1 MNWLQKNL
9 QKIVYVAF
17 LVPIVTVAFV
27 SISHVTTWYGLTNTN
42 TWSLYLSFGIEIAA
56 LSALAAISVSMGR
69 KVYLPF
75 GIVTLIQLVGNVFY
89 SYTYID
95 ENSKMFKDWVE
106 LSNVFFQY
114 IIEEGDIVGH
124 KRILA
129 LFSGGLLPIISLS
142 FLHLLVK
149 LQENDTNKNEI
160 NVKDF
165 TDEELEDF
173 SKQVISGSSTN
184 SKEEY
189 DNDTNRIKP
198 TTDQLNTLEKY
209 LDNLNKI
216 KFGESILNND
226 DEDVIVNEVT
236 KKPKPKYKPRVTPT
250 LLEDTLLNDDLD
262 NNPKPRTNR
271 RKKINLDLNELSD
284 NSDPEIK
291 RLTYRKRDNG
301 DN

>member
-1 MNWLQKNL
+1 MNWLHKNL
-9 QKIVYVAF
+9 NKIVYIAF

-27 SISHVTTWYGLTNTN
+27 SISHVTTWYSLTNTSK
-42 TWSLYLSFGIEIAA
+42 WSLYLSFGIEIAA

-149 LQENDTNKNEI
+149 LQETENEKAENDFKDLSEDDIETISTQVGKLEFDKTSNPSQTHNNDSNKI
-160 NVKDF
+160 
-165 TDEELEDF
+165 TPTQEDLD
-173 SKQVISGSSTN
+173 KL
-184 SKEEY
+184 EEY
-189 DNDTNRIKP
+189 LDTLTKNKLSQNNDILPKP
-198 TTDQLNTLEKY
+198 TKR
-209 LDNLNKI
+209 
-216 KFGESILNND
+216 
-226 DEDVIVNEVT
+226 
-236 KKPKPKYKPRVTPT
+236 PYKPRVTPT
-250 LLEDTLLNDDLD
+250 LLEDTLFNEDKPKAKTSRRKKMDLNLGNLNDDIEPD
-262 NNPKPRTNR
+262 V
-271 RKKINLDLNELSD
+271 KKLV
-284 NSDPEIK
+284 
-291 RLTYRKRDNG
+291 YRKRDNG

>member
-1 MNWLQKNL
+1 MNWIQNNL
-9 QKIVYVAF
+9 QKIVYFAF
-17 LVPIVTVAFV
+17 LVPIITVAFV

-42 TWSLYLSFGIEIAA
+42 KWALYLSFGVEIAA
-56 LSALAAISVSMGR
+56 LASLAAISVSMGR

-89 SYTYID
+89 SYSYID

-106 LSNVFFQY
+106 LSTVFFQY

-149 LQENDTNKNEI
+149 LQESDSEKEQVETLDNIDIEELSKKAGMVEYENTKNAL
-160 NVKDF
+160 KP
-165 TDEELEDF
+165 TDEDLSKLE
-173 SKQVISGSSTN
+173 
-184 SKEEY
+184 E
-189 DNDTNRIKP
+189 
-198 TTDQLNTLEKY
+198 Y

-216 KFGESILNND
+216 KFSEAES
-226 DEDVIVNEVT
+226 EDL
-236 KKPKPKYKPRVTPT
+236 KFKRKRKPRVTPT
-250 LLEDTLLNDDLD
+250 EVEPSPTPDELDDD
-262 NNPKPRTNR
+262 DFPTPTPKPRKAR
-271 RKKINLDLNELSD
+271 AKKLDINFDEDLESTL
-284 NSDPEIK
+284 K
-291 RLTYRKRDNG
+291 RLTYRKRDDG

>member
-1 MNWLQKNL
+1 MNWFQKNL
-9 QKIVYVAF
+9 NKIVYIAF

-27 SISHVTTWYGLTNTN
+27 SISHVTTWYGLTNTSK
-42 TWSLYLSFGIEIAA
+42 WSLYLSFGIEIAA

-114 IIEEGDIVGH
+114 IIEDGDIVGH

-149 LQENDTNKNEI
+149 LQETENEKAE
-160 NVKDF
+160 NGFKD
-165 TDEELEDF
+165 LSEDDIETI
-173 SKQVISGSSTN
+173 SKQVGKLEFNTPSNPNQVYSNDANKITPTQEELD
-184 SKEEY
+184 KLEEY
-189 DNDTNRIKP
+189 LDTLTKNKLSQNNDELPKP
-198 TTDQLNTLEKY
+198 TKR
-209 LDNLNKI
+209 
-216 KFGESILNND
+216 
-226 DEDVIVNEVT
+226 
-236 KKPKPKYKPRVTPT
+236 PYKPRVTPT
-250 LLEDTLLNDDLD
+250 LLEDTLLNEGSVDK
-262 NNPKPRTNR
+262 PKVKTSR
-271 RKKINLDLNELSD
+271 RKKMDLNLLSPFEENSNDNLDK
-284 NSDPEIK
+284 EIK
-291 RLTYRKRDNG
+291 QLVYRKRDNG

>member
-9 QKIVYVAF
+9 NKIVYIAF
-17 LVPIVTVAFV
+17 LVPIITVAFV
-27 SISHVTTWYGLTNTN
+27 SISHVTTWYSLTNTSK
-42 TWSLYLSFGIEIAA
+42 WSLYLSFGIEIAA

-114 IIEEGDIVGH
+114 IIEDGDIVGH

-149 LQENDTNKNEI
+149 LQETENDKVENDF
-160 NVKDF
+160 KD
-165 TDEELEDF
+165 LSEDDIETI
-173 SKQVISGSSTN
+173 SKQVGKLEFSTPSN
-184 SKEEY
+184 PNDANKITPTQEELDKLEEY
-189 DNDTNRIKP
+189 LDTLTKNKLSQNNNEVPKP
-198 TTDQLNTLEKY
+198 TKR
-209 LDNLNKI
+209 
-216 KFGESILNND
+216 
-226 DEDVIVNEVT
+226 
-236 KKPKPKYKPRVTPT
+236 PYKPRVTPT
-250 LLEDTLLNDDLD
+250 LLEDTLLNED
-262 NNPKPRTNR
+262 NVDKPKAKTSR
-271 RKKINLDLNELSD
+271 RKKMDLNLGDLNNDIEADVKKLV
-284 NSDPEIK
+284 
-291 RLTYRKRDNG
+291 YRKRDNG

>member
-9 QKIVYVAF
+9 QKIVYIAF
-17 LVPIVTVAFV
+17 LVPIITVAFV
-27 SISHVTTWYGLTNTN
+27 SISHVTTWYGLTNN
-42 TWSLYLSFGIEIAA
+42 GTWSLYLSFGIEIAA
-56 LSALAAISVSMGR
+56 LAALAAISVSMGR

-149 LQENDTNKNEI
+149 FQENETNKNEI
-160 NVKDF
+160 SIKDL
-165 TDEELEDF
+165 TDEEIEEF
-173 SKQVISGSSTN
+173 SKVVGANTQGTAEPNKIN
-184 SKEEY
+184 
-189 DNDTNRIKP
+189 P
-198 TTDQLNTLEKY
+198 TTEDLDKIEKY
-209 LDNLNKI
+209 LDNLSTV
-216 KFGESILNND
+216 KFGKSFKELDKENNL
-226 DEDVIVNEVT
+226 VNSEVYET
-236 KKPKPKYKPRVTPT
+236 PKPTKRPYKPRVTPT
-250 LLEDTLLNDDLD
+250 LLEDILLNDELGD
-262 NNPKPRTNR
+262 NAKPKTVR
-271 RKKINLDLNELSD
+271 RKKINLDLNDLNGNPESE
-284 NSDPEIK
+284 SEIK
-291 RLTYRKRDNG
+291 RLVYRKRDNG
-301 DN
+301 GN